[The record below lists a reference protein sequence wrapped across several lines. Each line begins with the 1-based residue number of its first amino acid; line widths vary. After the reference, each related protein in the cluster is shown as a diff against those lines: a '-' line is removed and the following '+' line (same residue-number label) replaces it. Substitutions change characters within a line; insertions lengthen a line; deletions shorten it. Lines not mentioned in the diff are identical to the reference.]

1 MSNIPVASM
10 AVLQYSLETDATVA
24 ETDATVAE
32 TDATVASLLPG
43 LIPI

>member
-1 MSNIPVASM
+1 M